1 MKINDIVQED
11 IMPKHFSQM
20 HGKRSKETKFGPN
33 TKTQSNYMRQTYDP
47 ATNTLDTDLEKTE
60 MMPGHGPM
68 GMRGHQGRR
77 YTKKTGSSGQKH
89 GTGHDTS
96 SSYVSQEKRSKP
108 AQNWGEPV
116 LDRGDSLSRT
126 DTKSTDRKYTPS
138 QVDTTQRAS
147 THDVRGNRSATDIAT
162 TTMWDPKTGKNV
174 VRDRRPADIS
184 DFKTS
189 TGMTQR
195 RFDVRK
201 ASGGPVSNKQKLA
214 VKRDALAHAQ
224 ANRGIDPRNQ
234 TI

>member
-1 MKINDIVQED
+1 MKINDIIQED

-20 HGKRSKETKFGPN
+20 HGIKSKDTSLGAGPGN
-33 TKTQSNYMRQTYDP
+33 QMSQTYDP
-47 ATNTLDTDLEKTE
+47 ATNTLGVDVEKTQ
-60 MMPGHGPM
+60 MMKGRGPM
-68 GMRGHQGRR
+68 GMRGHQGER
-77 YTKKTGSSGQKH
+77 YTKKTSSSGQKH

-96 SSYVSQEKRSKP
+96 SSYVSQQQRSKP

-126 DTKSTDRKYTPS
+126 DTKSTDRKFTPS

-147 THDVRGNRSATDIAT
+147 THDMRGNRSTDTAT
-162 TTMWDPKTGKNV
+162 TTKWDPTTGQHV
-174 VRDRRPADIS
+174 VHRMDPAEIS
-184 DFKTS
+184 DTKVS
-189 TGMTQR
+189 SGMTQR

-214 VKRDALAHAQ
+214 VKRDAHAYAQ

>member
-1 MKINDIVQED
+1 MKINDIIQED

-20 HGKRSKETKFGPN
+20 HGKQNKYHEFGPN
-33 TKTQSNYMRQTYDP
+33 TKTQSNYMNTTYDP

-68 GMRGHQGRR
+68 GMRGHQGER
-77 YTKKTGSSGQKH
+77 YTKQTSSSGQKH

-96 SSYVSQEKRSKP
+96 SSYVSQQQRSKP

-126 DTKSTDRKYTPS
+126 DIKSTDRKFTPS

-147 THDVRGNRSATDIAT
+147 THNKRSNRSATDIAT
-162 TTMWDPKTGKNV
+162 TTMRDPKTGKNV

-184 DFKTS
+184 DFKVSSGSVGSDFT
-189 TGMTQR
+189 
-195 RFDVRK
+195 VRK
-201 ASGGPVSNKQKLA
+201 ASDAQASPEERLANQK
-214 VKRDALAHAQ
+214 RALAHAQ
-224 ANRGIDPRNQ
+224 ANRGIDPRKQ